1 MPRHINTWGQLRG
14 RALVSLRST
23 SHSHTGS
30 PATFLVFFSS
40 HRPASPVS
48 TRRIP
53 QLKSENS
60 SGRNTCNT
68 NGTCGAPEIHQLYT
82 LVFLSPFEKNWET
95 QQHLLSQRN
104 PSQSHHQAG
113 RVLVSLF
120 LPDFKWMWFYSLPL
134 FSQTPST
141 LQPSDI
147 PQNVICICF
156 WFFASSFCSFVS
168 TYKYNPMAFVF
179 FSF

>member
-120 LPDFKWMWFYSLPL
+120 LPDFKWMWFYS
-134 FSQTPST
+134 PSHLILEHIN
-141 LQPSDI
+141 LQQDLI
-147 PQNVICICF
+147 L
-156 WFFASSFCSFVS
+156 
-168 TYKYNPMAFVF
+168 K
-179 FSF
+179 